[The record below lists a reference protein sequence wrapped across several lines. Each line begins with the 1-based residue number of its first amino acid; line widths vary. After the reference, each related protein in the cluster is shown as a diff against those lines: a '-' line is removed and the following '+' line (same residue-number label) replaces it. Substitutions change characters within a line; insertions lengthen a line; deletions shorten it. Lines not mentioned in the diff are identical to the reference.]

1 MWGTWPDLWRG
12 GGNHYYYCHRLPITF
27 STRSMKI
34 EATPLGA
41 KNPAEIILWVTCK
54 SGPGGARFL
63 VMIPS
68 ENAEIFRGW

>member
-1 MWGTWPDLWRG
+1 
-12 GGNHYYYCHRLPITF
+12 
-27 STRSMKI
+27 MKI

-54 SGPGGARFL
+54 SGPSGARFL

-68 ENAEIFRGW
+68 ENAEILRGW